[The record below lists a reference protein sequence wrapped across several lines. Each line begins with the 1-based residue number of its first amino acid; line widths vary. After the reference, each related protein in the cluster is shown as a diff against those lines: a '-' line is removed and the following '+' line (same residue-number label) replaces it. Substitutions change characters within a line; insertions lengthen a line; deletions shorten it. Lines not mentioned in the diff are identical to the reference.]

1 MSRIIK
7 LVALALI
14 AVPSSASAADRKE
27 PRSLPDEAAYLAEKS
42 RSSGWQSGEVTV
54 TMDEGK
60 KKSTGKLSLRFE
72 TEKDKPAGSVVL
84 VFTHRVLLGGS
95 QVASNA
101 KFELTEK
108 DGKRSIKLIQGKNT
122 STLEYTIEAGELKLK
137 GDMVPWAGWDA
148 DLSKG
153 VTFQPGK

>member
-14 AVPSSASAADRKE
+14 AFPGSSSAQDKKE
-27 PRSLPDEAAYLAEKS
+27 PRSLADEAAYLAEKS

-60 KKSTGKLSLRFE
+60 KKSTGKLSMLFE
-72 TEKDKPAGSVVL
+72 PEKDKPSGSVRL
-84 VFTHRVLLGGS
+84 IITHRVLFGGS
-95 QVASNA
+95 RVASDA
-101 KFELTEK
+101 KFELVEK
-108 DGKRSIKLIQGKNT
+108 DGKRSLKLIQGKKT
-122 STLEYTIEAGELKLK
+122 TTLEYTIEAGELKIK
-137 GDMVPWAGWDA
+137 GDTVSWAGWDA